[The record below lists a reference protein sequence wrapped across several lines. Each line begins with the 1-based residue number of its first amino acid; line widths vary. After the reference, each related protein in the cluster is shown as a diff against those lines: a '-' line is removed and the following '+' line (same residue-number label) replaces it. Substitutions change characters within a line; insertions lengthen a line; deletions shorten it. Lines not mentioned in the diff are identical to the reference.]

1 MKPVTSID
9 FNIKNVCLTEQN
21 DLSSFSQY
29 DNENNISLNR
39 FNEINLSVSSPHL
52 TSNNC
57 LPITNLQQTYQTENK
72 VNSTIIES
80 ENKNKEKIDSDTN
93 ELNLVD
99 SNANIDGER
108 EHWDHKFEF
117 LLAIIGFSVDL
128 GNIWR
133 FPKIVYVKLNLN

>member
-57 LPITNLQQTYQTENK
+57 LPITNLQQTYQIENK
-72 VNSTIIES
+72 INPTIIES
-80 ENKNKEKIDSDTN
+80 GAGYDRPSK
-93 ELNLVD
+93 
-99 SNANIDGER
+99 
-108 EHWDHKFEF
+108 
-117 LLAIIGFSVDL
+117 
-128 GNIWR
+128 
-133 FPKIVYVKLNLN
+133 